1 MPRVSRWIDV
11 QETQEMK
18 PIPKVNPRQVD
29 KEALL
34 AILREEAVKKME
46 REHRRRK
53 GKVDTTPIENPKRFA
68 GTRDITD
75 IPQDKPWQLVAHE
88 KLNIVIPY
96 GTYYTCPKCGQR
108 YLKAHPPKN
117 CIVCGFET
125 ALGRLMK
132 ERGMKR

>member
-1 MPRVSRWIDV
+1 
-11 QETQEMK
+11 MK

-29 KEALL
+29 KETLL
-34 AILREEAVKKME
+34 AILREEAVKKLE

-53 GKVDTTPIENPKRFA
+53 GRVDTNPIEPGRRFA

-75 IPQDKPWQLVAHE
+75 LSQDKPWQLEAYE
-88 KLNIVIPY
+88 KLGVVIPY

-108 YLKAHPPKN
+108 YLKAHPPKV
-117 CIVCGFET
+117 CKCGFVT

-132 ERGMKR
+132 EKGMKR